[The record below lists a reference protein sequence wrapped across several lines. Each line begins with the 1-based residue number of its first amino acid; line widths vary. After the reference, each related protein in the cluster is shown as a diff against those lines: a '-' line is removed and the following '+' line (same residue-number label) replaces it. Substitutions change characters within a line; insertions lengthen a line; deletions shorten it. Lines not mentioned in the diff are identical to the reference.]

1 MIPNGPYKSIGRIEF
16 CINGTWGTICSDF
29 FDDNDAMVLCRQ
41 LGYSTLG
48 NKELNI
54 CVCSINYFHCSSGA
68 QSMGNVSG
76 ESVLPFHI
84 IDLNCT
90 GDEESVWDC
99 PSNALLSQYSCNQNN
114 DAALSCLKS

>member
-1 MIPNGPYKSIGRIEF
+1 MNVHVHTGAVSLP
-16 CINGTWGTICSDF
+16 
-29 FDDNDAMVLCRQ
+29 
-41 LGYSTLG
+41 GYL
-48 NKELNI
+48 
-54 CVCSINYFHCSSGA
+54 A
-68 QSMGNVSG
+68 
-76 ESVLPFHI
+76 ESVFPFHI